1 MIVNMNNETM
11 DQAIMSAEHNATPVA
26 LTLEQRLKEIINAVA
41 AINWTAQLV
50 QQEFETIV
58 AENKDHSRE
67 QIVEMMK
74 ALEQEFIDQANA
86 KNQPTNE
93 ETVMANIIEEGE
105 REEEEFR
112 SNNTND

>member
-11 DQAIMSAEHNATPVA
+11 DQALMSAEHNATPVA

-50 QQEFETIV
+50 QQEFEAVV
-58 AENKDHSRE
+58 AENKEYSRE

-74 ALEQEFIDQANA
+74 AFEQEFINQAQRENQKSLDEPNA
-86 KNQPTNE
+86 PGDGTETGE
-93 ETVMANIIEEGE
+93 ETIIH
-105 REEEEFR
+105 
-112 SNNTND
+112 D